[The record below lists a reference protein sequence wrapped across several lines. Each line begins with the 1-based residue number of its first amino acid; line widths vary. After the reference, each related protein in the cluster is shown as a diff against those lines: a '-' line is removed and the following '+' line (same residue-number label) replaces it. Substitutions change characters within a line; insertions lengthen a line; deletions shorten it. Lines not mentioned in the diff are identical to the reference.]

1 MTTMA
6 VPYRRDRP
14 FESVVRDACSTSTV
28 RNFSSKRSFS
38 RGSPSPTPLGA
49 MPVENCSP
57 SSIVCHKM
65 PTVWHSSSSTPH
77 VEHPHQQVQ
86 KKSEKCE
93 IEVLRMK
100 TTVIQAKRSVMFTSL
115 EAFNERLTTNHA
127 AFDETTMPHFECR
140 SGQRMLQIE

>member
-6 VPYRRDRP
+6 LPYRCDRP
-14 FESVVRDACSTSTV
+14 HESVVRGVYWTSTV
-28 RNFSSKRSFS
+28 RKFSSKHSSS
-38 RGSPSPTPLGA
+38 RGSPSRTLLGA
-49 MPVENCSP
+49 KPVANYSP
-57 SSIVCHKM
+57 LSIVYHKT
-65 PTVWHSSSSTPH
+65 PPVWHSSSSTRH
-77 VEHPHQQVQ
+77 VAKLSL

-93 IEVLRMK
+93 IEVLKMK
-100 TTVIQAKRSVMFTSL
+100 RTVIQAKRSVMFTSL